1 MHKIGIIS
9 DTHNLLRT
17 PVTDMLASCD
27 AILHAG
33 DISSPHILGQLQYAA
48 TQTGNGQLP
57 CRPSCQWNYLESESF

>member
-33 DISSPHILGQLQYAA
+33 DISSPHILGQL
-48 TQTGNGQLP
+48 
-57 CRPSCQWNYLESESF
+57 